1 MIHCLPLLLL
11 PRRGTEGVV
20 ACAVENLYFYFM
32 NPYQLHNKPTLK
44 DRRKELRNNA
54 TPEEQLL
61 WQHLKQS
68 KTGAKF
74 RRQHSVGNY
83 ILDFYCPEHRLCIE
97 LDGSQHYTIDGI
109 ANDKER
115 DEFLSSFEITVLR
128 FSNREVNDNLNDV
141 IKSIQEHF

>member
-1 MIHCLPLLLL
+1 
-11 PRRGTEGVV
+11 
-20 ACAVENLYFYFM
+20 M

-68 KTGAKF
+68 KAGAKF

-97 LDGSQHYTIDGI
+97 LDGSQHYTVDGI

-115 DEFLSSFEITVLR
+115 DAFLRSLEIKVLR
-128 FSNREVNDNLNDV
+128 FSNHSVKNKLTDV
-141 IKSIQEHF
+141 IKKIQQQF